1 MVVGELVTVAIRL
14 TGGAPAQTEP
24 ITMRE
29 TLGFFGGAERDRTA
43 DLLVAKKLRDEFSTT
58 SLYQTKHF

>member
-1 MVVGELVTVAIRL
+1 
-14 TGGAPAQTEP
+14 
-24 ITMRE
+24 MRK